1 MNQDVIAQM
10 RAVTLSREYGSGGGE
25 MAVRLA
31 RRLGWQLI
39 DHEIVVRVAHALKVS
54 EAEAEARDEHAQSLL
69 DRLLIGMRAL
79 QSSAPTAGADLPAD
93 APDLL
98 RTDAQAYTAALRQTV
113 EGAVAAGKVV
123 IVGRGSQVLLGER
136 RDVLH
141 VRVVAPLGARVAYVV
156 RREGLD
162 EAAARDR
169 IQNKD
174 RDRIRYLQAQYN
186 RRPADAH
193 LYDLVVNTAFL
204 DLESAV
210 DLICLAL
217 ERKAARLS
225 ARPEEL
231 GPAAGMAAYPGAPA
245 DLRPPA
251 QAMEPTPEAGESP
264 PEQAL
269 EQEPG
274 APEPTA

>member
-10 RAVTLSREYGSGGGE
+10 RAITISREYGSGGGE
-25 MAVRLA
+25 MAARLA
-31 RRLGWQLI
+31 RRLGWRLI
-39 DHEIVVRVAHALKVS
+39 DHEIVVRVAQALQVS
-54 EAEAEARDEHAQSLL
+54 EADAEARDEHAQSLL
-69 DRLLIGMRAL
+69 ERLLVGLRAL
-79 QSSAPTAGADLPAD
+79 QSASPTAGADLPSD

-113 EGAVAAGKVV
+113 EGAVAAGHVV
-123 IVGRGSQVLLGER
+123 IVGRGAQVLLAGR

-141 VRVVAPLGARVAYVV
+141 ARVVAPLGARVAYVM
-156 RREGLD
+156 RREDLN
-162 EAAARDR
+162 EAAARER

-186 RRPADAH
+186 RHVGDAH
-193 LYDLVVNTAFL
+193 LYDLVVNTAIL

-225 ARPEEL
+225 AQPEEL
-231 GPAAGMAAYPGAPA
+231 GPATGMAAYPTAPA
-245 DLRPPA
+245 DIR
-251 QAMEPTPEAGESP
+251 P

-269 EQEPG
+269 EPKPEAAPPPKQPGEQEPG
-274 APEPTA
+274 AQEPTS